1 MTDDSEFATGLARCR
16 PAMLVIAQGIIRDR
30 DDAEDAVQ
38 SAYLRAWHKRA
49 QLGDPGAIK
58 YWLATTVR
66 RECYAL
72 LRAKKKWTEAP
83 EEFRRTAC
91 DPAEVVTAGEALN
104 RLRRAFSRL
113 PRTDQLVWYLKVH
126 RHFRHREIATIVHS
140 SEGAVG
146 ARLHRMRIALREALG
161 EPATTAR
168 RRGPASTR
176 SPWSS

>member
-1 MTDDSEFATGLARCR
+1 MTDDADFTASMTRYRPTVLAIARSITGN
-16 PAMLVIAQGIIRDR
+16 P

-38 SAYLRAWHKRA
+38 AAYLRAWRKRA
-49 QLGDPGAIK
+49 QLSAPEAIGC
-58 YWLATTVR
+58 WLSTIVR

-83 EEFRRTAC
+83 EEFRRPAC
-91 DPAEVVTAGEALN
+91 DPAEVVTAGEALG

-126 RHFRHREIATIVHS
+126 KEFRHREIATIVHS

-146 ARLHRMRIALREALG
+146 ARLHRMRIALREAL
-161 EPATTAR
+161 T
-168 RRGPASTR
+168 
-176 SPWSS
+176 